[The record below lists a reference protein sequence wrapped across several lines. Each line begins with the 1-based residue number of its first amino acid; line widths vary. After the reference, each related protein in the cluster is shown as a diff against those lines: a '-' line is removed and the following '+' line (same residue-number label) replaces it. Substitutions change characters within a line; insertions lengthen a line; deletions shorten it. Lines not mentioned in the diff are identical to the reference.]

1 MRRQGQRN
9 CHYNR
14 KLRPPAHALRGNM
27 TKAEASLWKY
37 VLRARNMKGYLFRRQ
52 RPVLQYIADFMCPEL
67 RLVIEIDGISHETEE
82 DQERDRR
89 RDRDLSLA
97 GYRVM
102 RIPNEDVLRRLDEV
116 RSRVGLRRVRVTA
129 ERLPELPGVRRTSRE
144 DDRYELLTSDADALV
159 RALVLDG
166 APFAD
171 LEITNA
177 SLEEAFLSLTDPAAR
192 AVDDGR
198 EGGES
203 R

>member
-116 RSRVGLRRVRVTA
+116 RSRIADVVEEIEEST
-129 ERLPELPGVRRTSRE
+129 PGH
-144 DDRYELLTSDADALV
+144 ADPRGHPRQRGT
-159 RALVLDG
+159 RA
-166 APFAD
+166 
-171 LEITNA
+171 
-177 SLEEAFLSLTDPAAR
+177 AAIS
-192 AVDDGR
+192 
-198 EGGES
+198 GGQAAQ
-203 R
+203 